1 VASPELNLRP
11 FFVCASIVC
20 VLALASCG
28 LLSPEQQHTALQ
40 VLDGMRA
47 QGTITQAQYDALV
60 ESLLSGSTTAWW
72 MQLVQVI
79 GSAALAY
86 AGVQWR
92 RGPVATPSERAARI
106 APPSTAE

>member
-1 VASPELNLRP
+1 MRYALFGVVAIL
-11 FFVCASIVC
+11 F
-20 VLALASCG
+20 ASCG

-40 VLDGMRA
+40 VLDSMRA
-47 QGTITQAQYDALV
+47 QGTISQVQYDALV

-72 MQLVQVI
+72 IQLVQVI

-106 APPSTAE
+106 APPASPTP